1 MIIKRHF
8 DNLDNYL
15 KESKALI
22 IYGPRRVGKTTLL
35 KNYLSRTELKYK
47 LDSGDNIRVQQ
58 ILGSEDFK
66 QILEYA
72 ESYQLIAIDE
82 AQRIPKIG
90 QGLKI
95 LTDQRPDLKI
105 VATGSSS
112 FDLSYQ
118 VGEPLT
124 GRKITLK
131 LYPVAQIELLA
142 SNTRHEL
149 KEKLDQFL
157 IYGSYPE
164 VVTTKTRRE
173 KINILQE
180 IVDSYLL
187 RDILAFD
194 KIKNS
199 KTLSDLL
206 KLLAFQV
213 GNEVSLS
220 ELATKLSIDAK
231 TVGRYLDLL
240 EKSFVIFKLTGYS
253 GNLRSEITSKN
264 KYYFLDN
271 GVRNALISQFN
282 PLDSRNDLGAL
293 WENFI
298 VCERLKKR
306 TYKNIYGNVYFW
318 RTYGGQE
325 VDLVEEYDGKL
336 HGYECKWSKNTKN
349 SAPSGWSSYPNA
361 NYSVI
366 TPKNYID
373 FIV

>member
-336 HGYECKWSKNTKN
+336 HGYECKWSENTKN

-361 NYSVI
+361 DYSVI

>member
-105 VATGSSS
+105 VVTGSSS

>member
-105 VATGSSS
+105 VVTGSSS

-336 HGYECKWSKNTKN
+336 HGYECKWSENTKN

-361 NYSVI
+361 DYSVI